1 MEDSEED
8 GEGGVALHLSQVEGR
23 REVEVSG

>member
-8 GEGGVALHLSQVEGR
+8 GEGGVAVHLSQVDGC

>member
-8 GEGGVALHLSQVEGR
+8 SEGEVALHLSQVEERQG
-23 REVEVSG
+23 VKVSG